1 MMPQSPSKQA
11 SWDLTQFSQSPSAA
25 ASCFPESHQQ
35 SATSSLPKVILVL
48 GKPRSH
54 RVPNL
59 AYRVTESPGLLMF
72 RRKTAWNVMHE
83 WEHYCDD
90 GAHHQL
96 PRAAAFWLLNSF
108 CRGMFK
114 LNAKFDADSLLYLL
128 SHFEC
133 DGHTVHMLPQTPS
146 IAPTD

>member
-1 MMPQSPSKQA
+1 MSPEGIQPRTMKNTVIEEDTRNTVHRTMMPQSPSKQA

-59 AYRVTESPGLLMF
+59 AYRGTECPGLLMF
-72 RRKTAWNVMHE
+72 SRKTA
-83 WEHYCDD
+83 
-90 GAHHQL
+90 
-96 PRAAAFWLLNSF
+96 
-108 CRGMFK
+108 
-114 LNAKFDADSLLYLL
+114 
-128 SHFEC
+128 
-133 DGHTVHMLPQTPS
+133 
-146 IAPTD
+146 